1 MYLELAWEC
10 HYTDDLR
17 AGCSHYVHFLVCKPC
32 SRSFLR
38 FLRRGDQ
45 WIIGPA
51 IGLGIPMN
59 ASIPRGNQPLDPWSP
74 VPAVLHCF
82 HQIGNIRT
90 LPHIIVGQ
98 GFSLLRMA
106 FEARIV

>member
-59 ASIPRGNQPLDPWSP
+59 ASIPRGNRVNGLIVVFMVGFLVDGTRESRG
-74 VPAVLHCF
+74 LYGGGS
-82 HQIGNIRT
+82 IIR
-90 LPHIIVGQ
+90 VG
-98 GFSLLRMA
+98 R
-106 FEARIV
+106 